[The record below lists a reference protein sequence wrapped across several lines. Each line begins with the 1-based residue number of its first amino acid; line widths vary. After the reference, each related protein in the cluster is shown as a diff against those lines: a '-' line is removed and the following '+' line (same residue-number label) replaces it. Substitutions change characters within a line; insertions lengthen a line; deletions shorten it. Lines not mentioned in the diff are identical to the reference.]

1 MTGIVGV
8 WFLPAVYAAWAETIA
23 AGAGA
28 VAPVTMVPE
37 VRDPVPV
44 TEEPGVTPTI
54 LPAVPV
60 MVVAVAA
67 LVTVVAAKTPK
78 LEEAPRSTFV
88 AAEDIDGSKM
98 TLIPTR
104 TASTSAERLKM

>member
-1 MTGIVGV
+1 
-8 WFLPAVYAAWAETIA
+8 
-23 AGAGA
+23 
-28 VAPVTMVPE
+28 
-37 VRDPVPV
+37 
-44 TEEPGVTPTI
+44 
-54 LPAVPV
+54 
-60 MVVAVAA
+60 VVAVAA